1 MEVVA
6 VILALLFAVLFSDW
20 ITRFIRVPVPLVQ
33 IALGAVL
40 GAAPLLPSVDLDP
53 EIFFIVFLPPLLFLD
68 GWRIPKRD
76 FLRSSKTIVA
86 LAFGLVIVTVLG
98 IGYFIHWLIPTMPLT
113 VAFALAAVLSPTDP
127 IAVSALAASN
137 PIPSRLMHILEGESL
152 LNDASGLVCLRFA
165 VAATL
170 TGVFSLGSAAL
181 TFVWLAV
188 GGIAVGVAI
197 TAGVFYLEA
206 RLLRR
211 GTEDPRTQ
219 ILFSLLVPFGV
230 YLAAEAIHVSGI
242 LAAVAAGIAV
252 NYIENTG
259 QALPQ
264 TRIRGVAVWDTVQ
277 FTWNGAIFV
286 LLGEQL
292 PDILT
297 RAEDFMNVGGRQG
310 AWWLP
315 VYVAAI
321 LGAMIVLRF
330 AWAFVSVRLYLWRS
344 RMKGEAAPELTW
356 HIPAVT
362 ALAGA
367 KGAITLAG
375 VLTLPQLLPNGQPFP
390 SRELAVFLATAII
403 LLSLGTATVG
413 LPPLLKRL
421 RLPAESQGEAEEN
434 EARKHAGLA
443 AMQAI
448 ERAQA
453 ELDKSVHHPDICA
466 QAALR
471 AMERYSRQVSAL
483 EGSEEAQIE
492 SRQLARVEQRL
503 RIAGLKAER
512 QAFYRLYRE
521 RKLEDGVL
529 RRLVR
534 EVDLLESR
542 YQAQGATA
550 KS

>member
-6 VILALLFAVLFSDW
+6 VILALLFAVLISDW
-20 ITRFIRVPVPLVQ
+20 ITRFIRLPLPVVQ
-33 IALGAVL
+33 LALGAVL
-40 GAAPLLPSVDLDP
+40 DAVPQLPSVDLDP
-53 EIFFIVFLPPLLFLD
+53 DIFFIVFLPPLLFLD
-68 GWRIPKRD
+68 GWRIPNRD
-76 FLRSSKTIVA
+76 FFQSSKTIVA

-98 IGYFIHWLIPTMPLT
+98 IGFFIHWLIPTMPLT

-127 IAVSALAASN
+127 IAVSALAASH

-165 VAATL
+165 VAATI
-170 TGVFSLGSAAL
+170 TGTFSLGAASL
-181 TFVWLAV
+181 TFIWLAL
-188 GGIAVGVAI
+188 GGIAVGVGL
-197 TAGVFYLEA
+197 TAGVFYLES

-211 GTEDPRTQ
+211 GVEDPRSQ

-230 YLAAEAIHVSGI
+230 YLVAESIHVSGI

-252 NYIENTG
+252 NFIENTG
-259 QALPQ
+259 EGLPQ

-292 PDILT
+292 PDILN
-297 RAEDFMNVGGRQG
+297 RATDFMNVGGRQG

-315 VYVAAI
+315 AYVAAI
-321 LGAMIVLRF
+321 LAAMIALRF
-330 AWAFVSVRLYLWRS
+330 VWVSVSVRLFLWRS
-344 RMKGEAAPELTW
+344 RMKGVEAPNLTW
-356 HIPAVT
+356 HIPAVA

-367 KGAITLAG
+367 KGTITLAG
-375 VLTLPQLLPNGQPFP
+375 VLTLPEFLPNGQPFP
-390 SRELAVFLATAII
+390 SRELAVFLAAAII
-403 LLSLGTATVG
+403 LLSLGTAMVG

-421 RLPAESQGEAEEN
+421 RLPPESASETEED
-434 EARKHAGLA
+434 EARKQAGEA
-443 AMQAI
+443 AMKAI
-448 ERAQA
+448 EAAQA

-466 QAALR
+466 EAALR

-483 EGSEEAQIE
+483 EGNEEAQVE
-492 SRQLARVEQRL
+492 GRQLAKVERRL

-521 RKLEDGVL
+521 RKIEDGLL

-534 EVDLLESR
+534 EVDLLEAR
-542 YQAQGATA
+542 YQAQVKAR
-550 KS
+550 S